1 MTQVWA
7 DGGADYGS
15 GPQKAI
21 WLETPEQQF
30 QDVPSGRVLRLYTAT
45 LSYLPESPQGT
56 VGRADLCGRN
66 AQGSAIWRLQVV
78 YVEKQRT
85 LHLTFPQGLE
95 IGSGGYLEVFA
106 SADGDATPNPTG
118 PGSIHYSFTASLDS
132 GVAAPAPGGARR
144 GRIRQPVERAQ
155 ARRAKR

>member
-1 MTQVWA
+1 MESRFKRLEANMAQVWA
-7 DGGADYGS
+7 DDGADYGQQ
-15 GPQKAI
+15 PRKVR

-30 QDVPSGRVLRLYTAT
+30 QDVPNGKILKVYTAT

-85 LHLTFPQGLE
+85 LHLTFPQGLDVGPGGFVE
-95 IGSGGYLEVFA
+95 VLATDDGS
-106 SADGDATPNPTG
+106 ATPNPTG
-118 PGSIHYSFTASLDS
+118 PGSIHYSFTATLDS
-132 GVAAPAPGGARR
+132 VPLVRR
-144 GRIRQPVERAQ
+144 PRFTR
-155 ARRAKR
+155 KRV